1 MKGQAYFYK
10 VFKGLVLGFDM
21 CEAAFMAYMANLA
34 ERRNRG
40 YVTVCSLKV
49 HLAATGMG
57 RRTFERYA
65 GRSIRMG
72 LLEKVPVDGKY
83 DYIWDMTAYLRLVEI
98 LSATSNPARL
108 RTFCKEVFE
117 TQGRKVMSI
126 TDDEK
131 LRLEE
136 G

>member
-1 MKGQAYFYK
+1 MKEQAYFYK
-10 VFKGLVLGFDM
+10 VYKGLVMGFGM
-21 CEAAFMAYMANLA
+21 SEAAFMAYMANLA

-40 YVTVCSLKV
+40 YVTVCSQKI

-57 RRTFERYA
+57 RRTFEQYV

-72 LLEKVPVDGKY
+72 LLEKVPIDGKY
-83 DYIWDMTAYLRLVEI
+83 DYVWNMTAYLRLVEI
-98 LSATSNPARL
+98 LSTTSNPVRL

-117 TQGRKVMSI
+117 TQGRKVLSI

-131 LRLEE
+131 LRLKED
-136 G
+136 

>member
-1 MKGQAYFYK
+1 MKEQAYFYK
-10 VFKGLVLGFDM
+10 VFKGLVMGFGM

-34 ERRNRG
+34 ECRNRG
-40 YVTVCSLKV
+40 YVTVCSLRI

-57 RRTFERYA
+57 RRIFEQFVN
-65 GRSIRMG
+65 RSIRMG

-83 DYIWDMTAYLRLVEI
+83 DYIWDMKAYSRLVEI
-98 LSATSNPARL
+98 VSTTSDSARL

-117 TQGRKVMSI
+117 KQERTVMSV

-131 LRLEE
+131 RRLK
-136 G
+136 GC

>member
-10 VFKGLVLGFDM
+10 AYKGLVMGFGM
-21 CEAAFMAYMANLA
+21 SEAAFMAYMANLA

-40 YVTVCSLKV
+40 YVTVCSLKT

-57 RRTFERYA
+57 RRTFERYV
-65 GRSIRMG
+65 GRSMRMG
-72 LLEKVPVDGKY
+72 LLERVPVDGKY

-98 LSATSNPARL
+98 LSATPNPVRL
-108 RTFCKEVFE
+108 RAFCKEVFE
-117 TQGRKVMSI
+117 TQGRKVLSI

-136 G
+136 D